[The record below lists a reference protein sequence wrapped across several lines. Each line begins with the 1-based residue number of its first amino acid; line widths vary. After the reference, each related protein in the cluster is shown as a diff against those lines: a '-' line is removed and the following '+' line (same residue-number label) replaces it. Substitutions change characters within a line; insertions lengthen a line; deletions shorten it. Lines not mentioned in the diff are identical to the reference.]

1 MDKNPYAYFP
11 AKIGV
16 YTILTTMISL
26 QFLENTHKSLFIQQR
41 LIKVLK
47 EFGKIDKFVSPV
59 RVESGAVKINKKNGL

>member
-1 MDKNPYAYFP
+1 MRTFQQKSEF
-11 AKIGV
+11 
-16 YTILTTMISL
+16 TLILTTMISL